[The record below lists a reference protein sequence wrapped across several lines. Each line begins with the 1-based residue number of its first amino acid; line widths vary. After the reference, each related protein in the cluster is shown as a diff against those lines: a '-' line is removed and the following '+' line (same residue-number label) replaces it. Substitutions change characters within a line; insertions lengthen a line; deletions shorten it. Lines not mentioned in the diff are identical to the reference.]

1 MTTPL
6 KKIVIV
12 GGGAGGLEMATQLGH
27 KLGRKKKAK
36 ITLVDRNHSHLW
48 KPLLHEV
55 ATGSLD
61 EGVDALSYLA
71 HARNHGFQFQLGSV
85 IDIDREAKTITIAEL
100 RDEKGE
106 LLVPE
111 RKIAYD
117 TLVMALGSTSNDFNT
132 PGVKENCIFLDNPH
146 QARRFHQE
154 MLNLFLKY
162 SANLGANGKVN
173 IAIVG
178 GGATGVE
185 LSAELHNA
193 VKQLHSYGYKGLTNE
208 ALNVT
213 LVEAGERILPALPPR
228 ISAAAHNELT
238 KLGVRVLTQTMVTSA
253 DEGGLHT
260 KDGEYIEADLMVW
273 AAGIKA
279 PDFLKDIGGLETNR
293 INQLVV
299 EPTLQTTRDPDI
311 YAIGDCASCP
321 RPEGG
326 FVPPRAQAAHQMA
339 TCAMNNIL
347 AQMNGKPL
355 KNYQYKDHGSL
366 VSLSNFSTVGSL
378 MGNLTRGSMMIEGR
392 IARFVYISL
401 YRMHQIALQPR
412 YPSAFEVA
420 LIDVHWRM
428 WHKRLIRPGQMVRA
442 VGLIRRVKR
451 RIRHSFRLLRII
463 KYFQPFPRFSSSV

>member
-1 MTTPL
+1 MLEKPCFPWKSGKGVHIINFVFGVIIQ
-6 KKIVIV
+6 KKYIKNGPHTGDEYSVS
-12 GGGAGGLEMATQLGH
+12 E
-27 KLGRKKKAK
+27 
-36 ITLVDRNHSHLW
+36 
-48 KPLLHEV
+48 LLHP
-55 ATGSLD
+55 AD
-61 EGVDALSYLA
+61 RAILSDYPIIYEIQFASAAGNLLA
-71 HARNHGFQFQLGSV
+71 DIPLYPVPVIWMNQVGKSPSSQLHEILKRGTPHHGN
-85 IDIDREAKTITIAEL
+85 K
-100 RDEKGE
+100 
-106 LLVPE
+106 
-111 RKIAYD
+111 
-117 TLVMALGSTSNDFNT
+117 
-132 PGVKENCIFLDNPH
+132 PGVSIKNLFPFVITVNQDT
-146 QARRFHQE
+146 ARQMFRHLLKNQ

-193 VKQLHSYGYKGLTNE
+193 VKQLHSYGYKGLTND

-228 ISAAAHNELT
+228 ISGAAHNELT

-260 KDGEYIEADLMVW
+260 KDGEYIKADLMVW

-279 PDFLKDIGGLETNR
+279 PDFMKDIGGLETNR

-299 EPTLQTTRDPDI
+299 EPTLQSTRDPDV
-311 YAIGDCASCP
+311 YAIGDCASCA

-347 AQMNGKPL
+347 AQINGKPL

-401 YRMHQIALQPR
+401 YRMHQIALHGYFKTGLMMLVGSINR
-412 YPSAFEVA
+412 V
-420 LIDVHWRM
+420 
-428 WHKRLIRPGQMVRA
+428 IRP
-442 VGLIRRVKR
+442 
-451 RIRHSFRLLRII
+451 RLKLH
-463 KYFQPFPRFSSSV
+463 

>member
-146 QARRFHQE
+146 H
-154 MLNLFLKY
+154 
-162 SANLGANGKVN
+162 
-173 IAIVG
+173 
-178 GGATGVE
+178 
-185 LSAELHNA
+185 A

-401 YRMHQIALQPR
+401 YRMHQIALHGYFKTGLMMLVGSINR
-412 YPSAFEVA
+412 V
-420 LIDVHWRM
+420 
-428 WHKRLIRPGQMVRA
+428 IRP
-442 VGLIRRVKR
+442 
-451 RIRHSFRLLRII
+451 RLKLH
-463 KYFQPFPRFSSSV
+463 